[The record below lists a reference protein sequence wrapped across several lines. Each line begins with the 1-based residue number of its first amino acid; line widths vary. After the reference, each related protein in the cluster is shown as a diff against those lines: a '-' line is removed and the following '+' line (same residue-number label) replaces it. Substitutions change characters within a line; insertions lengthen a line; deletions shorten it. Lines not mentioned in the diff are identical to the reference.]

1 MTHSSS
7 LGPKIKELRKARGM
21 TLEQVGNIVGVGKST
36 VRKWETGMI
45 ANMGQDKLASLAEA
59 LGVHPG
65 ELMGW
70 NTPPSLPTPDEP
82 ESTAV
87 FPVIGEIAAGFDHI
101 ALDEWDGET
110 VEIPTSYMKGDRSEY
125 FVLRIKG
132 DSMYPLYMDGD
143 RVLIHKQD
151 TVDYGGQIAAIMYD
165 DDLSTLKR
173 VEMTSGGAMRLIAL
187 NPMVPPIKIE
197 GERLDHCRI
206 IGVPKILIRSMD

>member
-1 MTHSSS
+1 MTQNTS
-7 LGPKIKELRKARGM
+7 LGPKIKELRKAKGM

-45 ANMGQDKLASLAEA
+45 ANMGQDKLASLAKA
-59 LGVHPG
+59 LDVHPS

-70 NTPPSLPTPDEP
+70 NSPTLPEP
-82 ESTAV
+82 EEPLSTTF

-101 ALDEWDGET
+101 ALDEWDGDV
-110 VEIPTSYMKGDRSEY
+110 VEIPTSYMKGDRDEY

-173 VEMTSGGAMRLIAL
+173 VEITSDGAMRLIAL

-197 GERLDHCRI
+197 GERLEHCRI